1 MKRASFACGKH
12 ANFEPARVNT
22 FSSHS
27 TIPPMHAFFRLRAL
41 ISNPLHSYSRSRDW
55 FWFSLLLLITVESV
69 SLFLSLFLI
78 SQWLFFPL
86 QTRYASLVLSL
97 TVILPG
103 TLCNDIWHVLTFS
116 FFLLSFSN
124 SYDSYSL
131 RWSARGSLVAFSAF
145 LSTENVLH
153 HNLRPNI
160 GGHTSRHNNRV
171 PSEILNGQDGGG
183 RDVSRRKGMGMVKWE
198 IRLKIVEE
206 RAGRERKRE
215 REKEKRKTSAM
226 GRRIC
231 HNNNNIN
238 NSNNSMITIRK

>member
-183 RDVSRRKGMGMVKWE
+183 GMFREEKEWGWWNERYDWKLLRREQAEK
-198 IRLKIVEE
+198 E
-206 RAGRERKRE
+206 RERERKR
-215 REKEKRKTSAM
+215 KGKRVQW
-226 GRRIC
+226 GGEYVI
-231 HNNNNIN
+231 II
-238 NSNNSMITIRK
+238 ITLIIVIIAW